1 MGISVLLS
9 TYNGEK
15 YLNQQL
21 DSLFSQTYEIF
32 EIIARDDGSQ
42 DKTLEILRSYNIKII
57 DSKENLGAKGSFG
70 ALLEYA
76 VQNNASEYFMFCD
89 QDDVWDSNKIEKTL
103 AKMHDIEKSLPD
115 SPILVNTDLKVVDE
129 ELKVLDNSM
138 WNYQQIN
145 PKLNT
150 LNRLLIQN
158 TITGCTVMINKKLA
172 QISLQI
178 PDEALMHDWWIG
190 LVASKF
196 GRIEYIHDSTIQYR
210 QHTGNNVGAKRFSY
224 VNIIKNILKKR
235 FSIFFNGNLHKK
247 HLAKNIEQARAF
259 LSIYKENLGEVDIQV
274 LEDLATIESKS
285 FWQKRKI
292 LLRHKL
298 LKQGL
303 INNILL
309 FLRI

>member
-21 DSLFSQTYEIF
+21 DSLLSQTYKNF

-42 DKTLEILRSYNIKII
+42 DKTLEILHSYNITII
-57 DSKENLGAKGSFG
+57 DSKKNLGAKGSFG

-76 VQNNASEYFMFCD
+76 AQNTESEYFMFCD
-89 QDDVWDSNKIEKTL
+89 QDDVWERDKIEKTL
-103 AKMHDIEKSLPD
+103 AKMHEIEISCHEM
-115 SPILVNTDLKVVDE
+115 PILVHTDLNVVDE
-129 ELKVLDNSM
+129 NLKVLDNSM
-138 WNYQQIN
+138 WNYEHIN

-178 PDEALMHDWWIG
+178 PDEAVMHDWWIG

-196 GRIEYIHDSTIQYR
+196 GKIDFIDEPTIQYR
-210 QHTGNNVGAKRFSY
+210 QHGGNSIGAKG
-224 VNIIKNILKKR
+224 ILKKG
-235 FSIFFNGNLHKK
+235 FSIFLNRSLYIK
-247 HLAKNIEQARAF
+247 HLYINIKQAKVFLNIYRNR
-259 LSIYKENLGEVDIQV
+259 LDNV
-274 LEDLATIESKS
+274 TIEMLENFISIENKS

-292 LLRHKL
+292 LLKHKL

-303 INNILL
+303 IRNIGLL
-309 FLRI
+309 AKISI

>member
-1 MGISVLLS
+1 MEKMGVSVLLS

-21 DSLFSQTYEIF
+21 DSLLSQTYKNF
-32 EIIARDDGSQ
+32 EIIARDDDSQ
-42 DKTLEILRSYNIKII
+42 DKTLEILHFYNITII
-57 DSKENLGAKGSFG
+57 DSKKNLGAKGSFG

-76 VQNNASEYFMFCD
+76 AQNTESEYFMFCD
-89 QDDVWDSNKIEKTL
+89 QDDVWENDKIEKTL
-103 AKMHDIEKSLPD
+103 AKMHEIEISCHEM
-115 SPILVNTDLKVVDE
+115 PILVHTDLNVVDE
-129 ELKVLDNSM
+129 NLKVLDNSM
-138 WNYQQIN
+138 WSYEHIN

-178 PDEALMHDWWIG
+178 PDEAVMHDWWIG

-196 GRIEYIHDSTIQYR
+196 GKIDFIDEPTIQYR
-210 QHTGNNVGAKRFSY
+210 QHGSNSIGAKG
-224 VNIIKNILKKR
+224 VLKKG
-235 FSIFFNGNLHKK
+235 FSIFLNRSLYIK
-247 HLAKNIEQARAF
+247 HLYINIKQAKVFLNIYRNR
-259 LSIYKENLGEVDIQV
+259 LDNV
-274 LEDLATIESKS
+274 TIEMLENFISIENKS

-292 LLRHKL
+292 LLKHKL

-303 INNILL
+303 IRNIGLL
-309 FLRI
+309 AKISI

>member
-21 DSLFSQTYEIF
+21 DSLLSQTYKNF

-42 DKTLEILRSYNIKII
+42 DKTLEILHSYNITII
-57 DSKENLGAKGSFG
+57 DSKKNLGAKGSFG

-76 VQNNASEYFMFCD
+76 AQNTESEYFMFCD
-89 QDDVWDSNKIEKTL
+89 QDDVWESDKIEKTL
-103 AKMHDIEKSLPD
+103 AKMHEIEISCHEM
-115 SPILVNTDLKVVDE
+115 PILVHTDLNVVDE
-129 ELKVLDNSM
+129 NLKVLDNSM
-138 WNYQQIN
+138 WNYEHIN

-178 PDEALMHDWWIG
+178 PDEAVMHDGWIG

-196 GRIEYIHDSTIQYR
+196 GKIDFIDEPTIQYR
-210 QHTGNNVGAKRFSY
+210 QHGGNSIGAKG
-224 VNIIKNILKKR
+224 ILKKG
-235 FSIFFNGNLHKK
+235 FSIFLNRSLYIK
-247 HLAKNIEQARAF
+247 HLYINIKQAKVFLNIYRNR
-259 LSIYKENLGEVDIQV
+259 LDNV
-274 LEDLATIESKS
+274 TIEMLENFISIENKS

-292 LLRHKL
+292 LLKHKL

-303 INNILL
+303 IRNIGLL
-309 FLRI
+309 AKISI

>member
-1 MGISVLLS
+1 
-9 TYNGEK
+9 
-15 YLNQQL
+15 
-21 DSLFSQTYEIF
+21 
-32 EIIARDDGSQ
+32 
-42 DKTLEILRSYNIKII
+42 
-57 DSKENLGAKGSFG
+57 
-70 ALLEYA
+70 

-138 WNYQQIN
+138 WNYQHTN
-145 PKLNT
+145 PQLNSF
-150 LNRLLIQN
+150 NRLLIQN
-158 TITGCTVMINKKLA
+158 TITGCTMMINKKLA

-178 PDEALMHDWWIG
+178 PDEALMHDWWIA

-210 QHTGNNVGAKRFSY
+210 QHSGNNVGAKRFSY

-235 FSIFFNGNLHKK
+235 FSVFFNGNLHKKHLEK

-303 INNILL
+303 IHNIVL

>member
-21 DSLFSQTYEIF
+21 DSLLSQTYKNF

-42 DKTLEILRSYNIKII
+42 DKTLEILHSYNITII
-57 DSKENLGAKGSFG
+57 DSKKNLGAKGSFG

-76 VQNNASEYFMFCD
+76 AQNTESEYFMFCD
-89 QDDVWDSNKIEKTL
+89 QDDVWESDKIEKTL
-103 AKMHDIEKSLPD
+103 AKMHEIEISCHEM
-115 SPILVNTDLKVVDE
+115 PILVHTDLNVVDE
-129 ELKVLDNSM
+129 NLKVLDNSM
-138 WNYQQIN
+138 WNYEHIN

-178 PDEALMHDWWIG
+178 PDEAVMHDWWIG

-196 GRIEYIHDSTIQYR
+196 GKIDFIDEPTIQYR
-210 QHTGNNVGAKRFSY
+210 QHGGNSIGAKGFSY
-224 VNIIKNILKKR
+224 IDILKKG
-235 FSIFFNGNLHKK
+235 FSIFLNRNLYIKY
-247 HLAKNIEQARAF
+247 LAMNIAQARVF
-259 LSIYKENLGEVDIQV
+259 LDMYRNKLDVN
-274 LEDLATIESKS
+274 TIEMLESFVSIETKS
-285 FWQKRKI
+285 FWKKRKI
-292 LLRHKL
+292 LFKYKL
-298 LKQGL
+298 LKQGFMR
-303 INNILL
+303 NIGL
-309 FLRI
+309 FSKI